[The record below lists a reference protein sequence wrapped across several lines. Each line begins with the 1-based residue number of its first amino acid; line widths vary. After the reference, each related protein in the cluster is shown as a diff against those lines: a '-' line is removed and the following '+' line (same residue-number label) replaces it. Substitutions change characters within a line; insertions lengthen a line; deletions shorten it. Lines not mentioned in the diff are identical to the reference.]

1 MLEGKGSEEWDP
13 SWERGMFQ
21 PRFQSVTTH
30 PGSGGATGVALHEMV
45 RLFKNR
51 PFHCRKSETVTPLTL
66 IFAANVR
73 LQSWI
78 GCAH

>member
-1 MLEGKGSEEWDP
+1 MLAGEGPAVRGSAP
-13 SWERGMFQ
+13 LRGG
-21 PRFQSVTTH
+21 RWRGH
-30 PGSGGATGVALHEMV
+30 PLTACVALHEMV